1 LTLRKRLEKRFND
14 VDLYEFRALV
24 KNLVPATEQ
33 QAEWICNE
41 AERILHE
48 HPELLEKLETW
59 EEDSE
64 EELEEARRIITSI
77 LNQRCSEQGPSE
89 EKKVIR
95 KRVKKR

>member
-1 LTLRKRLEKRFND
+1 MSQKELSRRFSHIDLEM
-14 VDLYEFRALV
+14 FRALV

-48 HPELLEKLETW
+48 HPELMEKLEEW

-64 EELEEARRIITSI
+64 EEREEAKRIIASI
-77 LNQRCSEQGPSE
+77 LKHMRSERGRSE
-89 EKKVIR
+89 KDGSRR
-95 KRVKKR
+95 KRVKR